1 MTAMPSW
8 PAGDPETIGARR
20 TTDSATGREPF
31 RSLLGAIPAADDLG
45 PPEISSQFK
54 IGDVH
59 LVLEPVATTSVDDFV
74 DITGRRL
81 RRRGYSCGP
90 SYRAEV
96 SGFADG
102 RAWVVAKKKRFRRPG
117 GEPQL
122 QLYALT
128 GPYSL
133 ILTVTEAQ
141 AGLADDLGPIRLDPP
156 PSPAITPVVQMPA
169 VGRSAVEEKLILTR
183 RNVRL
188 TAVVSPGPIT
198 TSTDDFAITRLESM
212 RSQLPDMAVG
222 DWQPDVFL
230 GGWPCARH
238 TFVHGGVRA
247 GKSCAA
253 NTGGPASLWIAASRS
268 SCSERR
274 PSSTWTMLVGCR
286 ASPCSF
292 RLAEPPT

>member
-54 IGDVH
+54 IGDLH
-59 LVLEPVATTSVDDFV
+59 LVLEPAATTSVDDFV

-96 SGFADG
+96 GGFADG

-188 TAVVSPGPIT
+188 TAVVSPGLIT
-198 TSTDDFAITRLESM
+198 AHTDDFAISRLERM
-212 RSQLPDMAVG
+212 RSRLPDMAVG

-230 GGWPCARH
+230 GGWPCALH
-238 TFVHGGVRA
+238 AFVHGGVRA
-247 GKSCAA
+247 GEVV
-253 NTGGPASLWIAASRS
+253 RS
-268 SCSERR
+268 EYWWAGVVMNRGIQIFVLGTKAIIDLDQARR
-274 PSSTWTMLVGCR
+274 LQNLAVLV
-286 ASPCSF
+286 
-292 RLAEPPT
+292 PPG

>member
-90 SYRAEV
+90 PYRAEV
-96 SGFADG
+96 GGFADG
-102 RAWVVAKKKRFRRPG
+102 RARVVAKKKRFRRPG

-141 AGLADDLGPIRLDPP
+141 AGLADDLGPIRVDPP

-230 GGWPCARH
+230 GGWLCARH

-247 GKSCAA
+247 GEVV
-253 NTGGPASLWIAASRS
+253 RS
-268 SCSERR
+268 EYWWAGVVMDRGIQIFVLGTKAIIDLDHARR
-274 PSSTWTMLVGCR
+274 LQGLAVLV
-286 ASPCSF
+286 
-292 RLAEPPT
+292 PPG